1 MSDRPN
7 LTMPDVLTPQNVV
20 VRLAEISRYLAV
32 CQTELA
38 SADENAV
45 RSRQRY
51 EVAYSRA
58 FLNAEASNA
67 EGRKC
72 LAVVATQNEKL
83 DAEIA
88 DQQVRALRV
97 RIAVLRDQVEIGRSL
112 SAALRSEWAAT
123 T

>member
-1 MSDRPN
+1 MS
-7 LTMPDVLTPQNVV
+7 LTERLNPSEVV
-20 VRLAEISRYLAV
+20 MRLAQISRQLDTAQV
-32 CQTELA
+32 ELA
-38 SADENAV
+38 NADENAV
-45 RSRQRY
+45 RTRQRY
-51 EVAYSRA
+51 EVAYSKA
-58 FLNAEASNA
+58 LLTVEASNA
-67 EGRKC
+67 DSRK
-72 LAVVATQNEKL
+72 ARATLDTQTQKL

>member
-1 MSDRPN
+1 MT
-7 LTMPDVLTPQNVV
+7 LTERLNPADVVM
-20 VRLAEISRYLAV
+20 RLAQISRQLDAA
-32 CQTELA
+32 QTELA
-38 SADENAV
+38 NADEAAV

-58 FLNAEASNA
+58 ILTVEASNA
-67 EGRKC
+67 DTRK
-72 LAVVATQNEKL
+72 ARATLDTETQKL

-112 SAALRSEWAAT
+112 SAALRSEWAVTA
-123 T
+123 